1 MAKKVLYKRVLESQ
15 RSYWPVTFEDIS
27 DDERDELLPAPVV
40 ADYYHYA
47 LDFSTKKEVL
57 SPAPYPAKDLNCVG
71 GAFQDPRF
79 KEVPIN
85 LKIKQ
90 EPLDMDEESDLI
102 IDTTNDEDERL
113 LQDWNED
120 SDLSVN
126 DEKKD
131 DIPENSI
138 VIAPQEMTSMK
149 LEPQY
154 DASPYC
160 QTQSI
165 EQFNCSFCTR
175 KYWKFSKLKDHI
187 NSHHFGKK
195 KSAKKNNFSKT
206 VDNYDDKR
214 NFVSK
219 CPDCNK
225 QLQTKTDMYVHR
237 LTHRH
242 PSFAQ
247 IPCMLCKEN
256 QLTYGALKTHVRE
269 KHAINEKWFCPICP
283 DVRTF
288 TQNHSLLIHI
298 STFHFDA
305 NKQPPAQYSCRKC
318 QRTFTSKGLLGKHLS
333 YAHFSS
339 SYKVKQ
345 YKMFQCESCKDFF
358 EDFETLEKHSPCFEE
373 KKNSD
378 HTSPFCIPRQ
388 KKCSP
393 DFFSLGLR
401 E

>member
-47 LDFSTKKEVL
+47 IDFSTKKEVL

-71 GAFQDPRF
+71 AFPDPRV

-126 DEKKD
+126 DEKRD

-138 VIAPQEMTSMK
+138 VIAPQEMTAMK

-175 KYWKFSKLKDHI
+175 KYWKFSKLRDHI

-195 KSAKKNNFSKT
+195 KSTKKNNFSKT
-206 VDNYDDKR
+206 VDHYDDKR
-214 NFVSK
+214 NIVSK

-256 QLTYGALKTHVRE
+256 QLTYGALKTHMRE
-269 KHAINEKWFCPICP
+269 KHAISEKWFCPICP